1 MSPQPQPEPPP
12 PAESALA
19 TSPPAAPE
27 APPSRGPAHG
37 RTGDLPEGEAP
48 PWAAWQALLA
58 FFAAYLGTATAV
70 LIVSLVALPAGINLD
85 DPPPV
90 FNIVGVLVQH
100 VVFIAAAI
108 AFAAISARPRRW
120 HFGLRRARFGRTLG
134 WAAVGL
140 VAYITFTIAYDALV
154 DPQGRQS
161 IAETLGVKRGAALLV
176 VGGFVVIVMAPIAEE
191 FFFRGF
197 FYRAL
202 RNSLGRVAGRGAGVL
217 FGAVL
222 TGAIFGVMH
231 LEPDRMRETL
241 PLIPLLVVLGVVFC
255 LVYEK
260 TQSLFAVIGLH
271 AIVNMFGYL
280 LVARNSWVVA
290 LGFGGAM
297 VIACTVLPRLLPRPP
312 TAVAGA

>member
-1 MSPQPQPEPPP
+1 MTPQPEPPP
-12 PAESALA
+12 PAEGALA
-19 TSPPAAPE
+19 ASPPAASAA
-27 APPSRGPAHG
+27 APRAGPP
-37 RTGDLPEGEAP
+37 RTPMADLPEGEGP
-48 PWAAWQALLA
+48 HWAAWQALLG

-70 LIVSLVALPAGINLD
+70 LIVSLAALPAGVNLD

-90 FNIVGVLVQH
+90 FNIVGVLVQD
-100 VVFIAAAI
+100 VVFIVAAI

-120 HFGLRRARFGRTLG
+120 HFGLRRTRFGRTLG
-134 WAAVGL
+134 WAAIGL
-140 VAYITFTIAYDALV
+140 VAYIAFTIAYQALV

-161 IAETLGVKRGAALLV
+161 IADALGVKRGAALLV
-176 VGGFVVIVMAPIAEE
+176 IGGFVVIVMAPIAEE

-197 FYRAL
+197 FYRAM
-202 RNSLGRVAGRGAGVL
+202 RNSLGRVAGRRAGIL
-217 FGAVL
+217 LGAVL

-255 LVYEK
+255 LVYEWTK
-260 TQSLFAVIGLH
+260 SLFAVIGLH

-280 LVARNSWVVA
+280 LIANNSWVVA

-297 VIACTVLPRLLPRPP
+297 VIGCMVLPRFLPRPP
-312 TAVAGA
+312 TATAAA